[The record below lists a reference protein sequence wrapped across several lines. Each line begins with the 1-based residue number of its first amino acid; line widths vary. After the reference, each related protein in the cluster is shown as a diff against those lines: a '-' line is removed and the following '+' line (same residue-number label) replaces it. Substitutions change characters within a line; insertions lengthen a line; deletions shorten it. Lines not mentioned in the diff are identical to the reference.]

1 MPRKGGDKKSD
12 IAATRLTPSL
22 KRIVERE
29 AHSEG
34 VDTSEWIRNLIIQE
48 LNRREV
54 LSKKFSMGAEILEAE
69 VDEEKSRNIVDKKRR
84 EIMSLKSKRKESEAK

>member
-1 MPRKGGDKKSD
+1 MPRKRGDKKSD

-34 VDTSEWIRNLIIQE
+34 VDTSEWIRNQY
-48 LNRREV
+48 V
-54 LSKKFSMGAEILEAE
+54 FSSYKLFQ
-69 VDEEKSRNIVDKKRR
+69 
-84 EIMSLKSKRKESEAK
+84 

>member
-1 MPRKGGDKKSD
+1 MPRKRGDKKSELV
-12 IAATRLTPSL
+12 ATRLTPSV

-29 AHSEG
+29 AHGEG
-34 VDTSEWIRNLIIQE
+34 LDTSEWIRDLIIQE

-54 LSKKFSMGAEILEAE
+54 LSKKFSLGAGILEAE

-84 EIMSLKSKRKESEAK
+84 EILS

>member
-1 MPRKGGDKKSD
+1 MPRKSGDKKSD
-12 IAATRLTPSL
+12 IVATRLTPAL

-54 LSKKFSMGAEILEAE
+54 LSRKFSLGAEILEAE
-69 VDEEKSRNIVDKKRR
+69 EEKEKSRDIVEKKRR
-84 EIMSLKSKRKESEAK
+84 EMISRRSKSGGGR

>member
-1 MPRKGGDKKSD
+1 MIMPRKSGDKKSG
-12 IAATRLTPSL
+12 IVATRFTPSL

-34 VDTSEWIRNLIIQE
+34 VDMSEWIRNLTIQE

-54 LSKKFSMGAEILEAE
+54 LSRKFSFGAEILEAE
-69 VDEEKSRNIVDKKRR
+69 ADEEKSRNIIEKKRR
-84 EIMSLKSKRKESEAK
+84 EIMSRKSKSRGTG